1 MRSEHATVGCVADGT
16 GTLDLLP
23 VTEQDMDVT
32 EGKQSCVNSV
42 QGLPST
48 VSEDPD
54 EIESMSARP
63 ETATPDVWALLV
75 TTAKNT
81 RRLPRGQVDP
91 AGGVGPRGEVGSRR

>member
-1 MRSEHATVGCVADGT
+1 MADGT

-81 RRLPRGQVDP
+81 
-91 AGGVGPRGEVGSRR
+91 EGSRGGKWILLGEWVPAAR